1 MKLVDPSVP
10 RVTEEGLRLIIGG
23 RTYGDAARTPG
34 DLLHM
39 DVPEEMG
46 ALSDALDKQ
55 SQLGA
60 LAPDAAREAIYE
72 AYGHDLELLARY
84 RAAFRKT
91 IEAAVRARAAPDQT
105 AAQAFLERIVAEI
118 ADLDHQPTLEL
129 GPEAL
134 QLDGLALRERL
145 RAQFRADV
153 EQLKRSVAAW
163 MHMLA
168 EDEDVSVI
176 EWFNPRALR
185 YHFFRVDEDRE
196 ELERYHTWS
205 GDYIRGRTITTTTKS
220 RVSLISERRVHT
232 VVNAQSYRPEEYMRR
247 VPERIARLLDAIPPE
262 VKPFVT
268 IIDGTVSKEDV
279 HRRLAETKVVTD
291 TRSVF
296 IPDPALALFNTWAVT
311 GWGGS
316 AEEQSRSL
324 YRGHPISRANMVL
337 WAELLGTALAAGLG
351 GAAEGRRGAVVI
363 GAVCLI
369 LTAFQQLGMRIPER
383 RAEDTKA

>member
-1 MKLVDPSVP
+1 MKLVDPSIP

-23 RTYGDAARTPG
+23 RTYGDPERTAG
-34 DLLHM
+34 DLLDM
-39 DVPEEMG
+39 TVPEGMG
-46 ALSDALDKQ
+46 ALAEALQRQ
-55 SQLGA
+55 SQLAA
-60 LAPDAAREAIYE
+60 LAPHASREAIYA

-91 IEAAVRARAAPDQT
+91 IEAAVRARAAPHHA
-105 AAQAFLERIVAEI
+105 AAQAFLERIVEEIAEI
-118 ADLDHQPTLEL
+118 DHQPTLDL

-134 QLDGLALRERL
+134 RLDPAALHARL
-145 RAQFRADV
+145 CEQFRTDV
-153 EQLKRSVAAW
+153 EQLTRSVAAW

-185 YHFFRVDEDRE
+185 YHFFRIDEQRQELDRRE
-196 ELERYHTWS
+196 SRS
-205 GDYIRGRTITTTTKS
+205 GDLIRGRTITTTTKS

-232 VVNAQSYRPEEYMRR
+232 VVNAQSYRPEQYMRR
-247 VPERIARLLDAIPPE
+247 VPERIARLIDAIPPE

-268 IIDGTVSKEDV
+268 IIDGTVTKEDM
-279 HRRLAETKVVTD
+279 HRRVAETKVVTD

-296 IPDPALALFNTWAVT
+296 IPDPALALFDTWAVT

-316 AEEQSRSL
+316 VAEQAGSL
-324 YRGHPISRANMVL
+324 YRGHPLARANTL
-337 WAELLGTALAAGLG
+337 LTAELIGSALAAGLG
-351 GAAEGRRGAVVI
+351 SIAEGRRGAVVL

-369 LTAFQQLGMRIPER
+369 LTAFQQLGMRIPDR
-383 RAEDTKA
+383 RKA